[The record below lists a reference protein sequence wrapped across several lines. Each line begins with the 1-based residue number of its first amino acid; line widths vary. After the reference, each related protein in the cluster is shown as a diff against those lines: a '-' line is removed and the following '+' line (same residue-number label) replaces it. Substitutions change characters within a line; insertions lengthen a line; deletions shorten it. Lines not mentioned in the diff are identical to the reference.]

1 MIEQRENYFS
11 IDIDSIIASLY
22 PYFSLSNVDGILHA
36 EVHDLNNETFV
47 KMHYIFI
54 QNIQNQSRY
63 QYVNIFLCN
72 YVKL

>member
-36 EVHDLNNETFV
+36 QVHELIYKAFAKIHN
-47 KMHYIFI
+47 IFI
-54 QNIQNQSRY
+54 
-63 QYVNIFLCN
+63 
-72 YVKL
+72 